1 MARKSHGRSRQS
13 TPWDRNENLTPV
25 QEFLRMHYKSHYA
38 ARHPKLSETG
48 EAALINSF
56 VPAKCPYCGSVKF
69 KKRAKTAN
77 GVQRYQ
83 CVCGSSFLPTT
94 HTIFDEHRVAI
105 SEWMEY
111 CLNLFRYVSLNADSW
126 NNKNAFTTSR
136 YWLQKLFLTLD
147 GIQNSIVL
155 SDVVWLDETFYPVIN
170 AEIERKE
177 DGTKYRGLSH
187 NQICIGVATDK
198 AQIVCL
204 VEGLGQPSQK
214 KSYETF
220 KDHITPKSML
230 IHDKD
235 DAHKK
240 LVKELELQSKV
251 YSSKELK
258 GLKDKANPLDP
269 VNDVHDRLK
278 KFLNA
283 HAGFSRKHIQDY
295 MNLFAFVRN
304 PPYDPLEKVELLLNL
319 AFSNPKMLRYRDQFG
334 SNTEPPDD

>member
-1 MARKSHGRSRQS
+1 MAKKSHSKSRQS
-13 TPWDRNENLTPV
+13 TPWDSNESLTPV
-25 QEFLRMHYKSHYA
+25 QEFLRMHYKAHYA

-56 VPAKCPYCGSVKF
+56 IPAKCPYCGSAKF

-170 AEIERKE
+170 TEIDRKE
-177 DGTKYRGLSH
+177 DGTKYRGL
-187 NQICIGVATDK
+187 
-198 AQIVCL
+198 
-204 VEGLGQPSQK
+204 
-214 KSYETF
+214 
-220 KDHITPKSML
+220 
-230 IHDKD
+230 
-235 DAHKK
+235 
-240 LVKELELQSKV
+240 
-251 YSSKELK
+251 
-258 GLKDKANPLDP
+258 
-269 VNDVHDRLK
+269 
-278 KFLNA
+278 
-283 HAGFSRKHIQDY
+283 
-295 MNLFAFVRN
+295 
-304 PPYDPLEKVELLLNL
+304 
-319 AFSNPKMLRYRDQFG
+319 
-334 SNTEPPDD
+334 